1 MHWKQYPPG
10 GPSRELEARKL
21 RVTTQGTTQSSR
33 SRMYGAW
40 KPFKRMAGSTGL
52 EPAASAV
59 TGQRSNQLN
68 YDPAFVC
75 FGLAE
80 TLVTTGDSTHST
92 VSPVS
97 STSTTYNPFRRFMD
111 SMDSK
116 QNRPTWL
123 GLTRA
128 SRSQPNLLD
137 CNRFRLGARE
147 SCSSCF
153 LLLNRPA
160 AASSGASYLAFRNG
174 RSSIRSRR
182 RSRRPPEIPRLL
194 LSIPVQTMPVV
205 PQNWAPW

>member
-1 MHWKQYPPG
+1 ML
-10 GPSRELEARKL
+10 SN
-21 RVTTQGTTQSSR
+21 
-33 SRMYGAW
+33 
-40 KPFKRMAGSTGL
+40 
-52 EPAASAV
+52 SAV
-59 TGQRSNQLN
+59 ARVHLWLTLTCLRSLTRGSLGIRRFLAEPPVESPINQLNASKQRTRMTGQRSNQLN

-97 STSTTYNPFRRFMD
+97 STSTKYNHFRRFMD

-153 LLLNRPA
+153 LLLNRP
-160 AASSGASYLAFRNG
+160 
-174 RSSIRSRR
+174 
-182 RSRRPPEIPRLL
+182 LL
-194 LSIPVQTMPVV
+194 
-205 PQNWAPW
+205 PQAVLRT